1 MNHGSQQ
8 LSSEQL
14 ADLSQRFAE
23 HGANIY
29 GSPALLNAS
38 PLYAYL
44 AQCVAQDS
52 DVLALVAD
60 ADPSTTVTN
69 LFFAAVHYL
78 LLSGIDHP
86 LAAFYADLS
95 PQSEPHTSAYPTFR
109 DFCLEHDQQIR
120 NLVQT
125 RRVQTNEVGRCAGLL
140 PAFEEVRRRSGG
152 QPLAL
157 VEIGT
162 SAGLHL
168 LWDRYHY
175 DYGHA
180 GTVGD
185 AASPVRLVC
194 EPRGP
199 HPPLL
204 PAVMPKV
211 AYRVGID
218 IAPIDVHDAQATRWL
233 QALIWPEH
241 ADRHRL
247 LAAALTMARANPP
260 RIVGGDAED
269 VLPEVL
275 AEVPDDAVLCV
286 YDSFTLNQMPR
297 AKREGILARLAEHA
311 VKRDL
316 YRVAQEGWSLT
327 EPPHVEL
334 STYHKDTLSI
344 ERFAYCESHGRWI
357 EWSRHA

>member
-1 MNHGSQQ
+1 MHGLRQP
-8 LSSEQL
+8 SSEQL
-14 ADLSQRFAE
+14 ADLGQRFME
-23 HGANIY
+23 HGADIY
-29 GSPALLNAS
+29 GSPSSRNAS
-38 PLYAYL
+38 PFYAYL
-44 AQCVAQDS
+44 AQGVAHDP

-78 LLSGIDHP
+78 LLGGIDHP
-86 LAAFYADLS
+86 LAAFYPDLA
-95 PQSEPHTSAYPTFR
+95 PQPAPFTAAYPVFR
-109 DFCLEHDQQIR
+109 DFCLEHSQEIR
-120 NLVQT
+120 LLVHT

-140 PAFEEVRRRSGG
+140 PAFEMIRRRCGG
-152 QPLAL
+152 RPLAL

-175 DYGHA
+175 DYGPA

-185 AASPVRLVC
+185 PSALVRLVC

-199 HPPLL
+199 YPPPLPPL
-204 PAVMPKV
+204 MPEV

-218 IAPIDVHDAQATRWL
+218 IAPIDLYGEQATRWL
-233 QALIWPEH
+233 RALIWPEH
-241 ADRHRL
+241 ADRRQL
-247 LAAALTMARANPP
+247 LAAALTMAQEDPP

-269 VLPEVL
+269 VLPQVL
-275 AEVPDDAVLCV
+275 AEVPADAMLCV
-286 YDSFTLNQMPR
+286 FDSFTLNQVPR
-297 AKREGILARLAEHA
+297 IKRERILARLTEHA
-311 VKRDL
+311 AVRDL

-334 STYHKDTLSI
+334 STYHKGTVSR
-344 ERFAYCESHGRWI
+344 ERLAYCESHGRWI
-357 EWSRHA
+357 EWLRPG